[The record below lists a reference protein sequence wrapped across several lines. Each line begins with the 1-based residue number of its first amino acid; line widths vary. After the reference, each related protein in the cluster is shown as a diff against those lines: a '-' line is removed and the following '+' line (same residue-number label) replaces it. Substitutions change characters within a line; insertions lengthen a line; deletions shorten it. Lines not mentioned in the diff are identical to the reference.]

1 MKVPIHANLQYLK
14 SEVVGRV
21 DSDAPVIFS
30 NLLIVDIEINLFS
43 YFRKNEDI
51 SFTSTIWSCRC
62 GDDRMRVKF
71 KHKVEKARGACLHPK
86 NVID

>member
-1 MKVPIHANLQYLK
+1 M
-14 SEVVGRV
+14 VGRV
-21 DSDAPVIFS
+21 DSDAPVIFF

-43 YFRKNEDI
+43 YFRINEDI
-51 SFTSTIWSCRC
+51 SFASTIGSCRC

-86 NVID
+86 NVIDFIC